1 MEINEPTDIEWHF
14 NVKRPDYLLNQSL
27 VAASD
32 LGCLKKKTGFGY
44 TNYLA
49 IFESGLVSTFSP
61 AQEVEKQIKF
71 YAKRI

>member
-32 LGCLKKKTGFGY
+32 LGCLKKKTGFGNI
-44 TNYLA
+44 TQ
-49 IFESGLVSTFSP
+49 IFGSHKFSKGAHCCLFFNLFSFQCNQTF
-61 AQEVEKQIKF
+61 
-71 YAKRI
+71 